1 MATNTESEKQRLK
14 AKLSG
19 LQRER
24 ERLEREKNRTS
35 DPAELM
41 KLATRMGENQA
52 ELDATTALLFDA
64 RDPNAL
70 NWLFARMVL
79 LEATVAEM
87 RAETRSK
94 AA

>member
-1 MATNTESEKQRLK
+1 MAPNTESEKQRLK

-35 DPAELM
+35 DAPELM
-41 KLATRMGENQA
+41 KLAQRMSENQS
-52 ELDATTALLFDA
+52 EIETATAALFDA
-64 RDPNAL
+64 RDPQAL
-70 NWLFARMVL
+70 NLLFVKVIG
-79 LEATVAEM
+79 LELAVAEL
-87 RAETRSK
+87 RAESRTK

>member
-1 MATNTESEKQRLK
+1 MAPTETQKQKLK

-35 DPAELM
+35 DAPELM
-41 KLATRMGENQA
+41 KLAQRMSENQSELEQVIAALFDVRDPKALAALFAKVTALEVDVA
-52 ELDATTALLFDA
+52 EL
-64 RDPNAL
+64 
-70 NWLFARMVL
+70 
-79 LEATVAEM
+79 
-87 RAETRSK
+87 RAEVRGK